1 MLLIPIAQENNV
13 VRRVPWV
20 SIAILALNFV
30 VFLGVNAAESG
41 HQRRVEQALQRF
53 FEYLERHPQLEIAPE
68 LAGRLR
74 PDLLVQLEQRRDEAL
89 GELDEREQERLG
101 QQQAEL
107 DALAR
112 ALVESLEA
120 SPARRLGYI
129 PARGGLTTALSSLF
143 VHAGWLHLLGN
154 MLFFFLSGPFLEDR
168 FGRVVFSI
176 FYLAAGLASTG
187 AHAAVTPDSTVP
199 LVGASGA
206 IAGVMGGFLVRLGAA
221 RIRFLLLPIPLLP
234 MWRYKPVLPAFVVL
248 PLWFAEQ
255 LFYASSAGTGS
266 GVAFWAHVGGFAFGV
281 LGALFLKLTR
291 LEERYIHPQIEAQTT
306 IEQHPALEQ
315 ALDARLNGDYQA
327 ARAHLD
333 QVLREQPDNLDAW
346 SESYELALAVPDA
359 ARLGHGGTRL
369 LELLVRKGE
378 QELALQ
384 LALDARWRAL
394 AGVPPRFLLA
404 VANHLERVGDR
415 RSAIE
420 ALELQQDAGS
430 DPLVLRTLAR
440 HAELLAKAGDRGGAR
455 RAYERCLTHP
465 ACRDPWPATIERA
478 LAQLSKE

>member
-1 MLLIPIAQENNV
+1 MLLIPIAQEDNV

-30 VFLGVNAAESG
+30 VFLGLSAAESG
-41 HQRRVEQALQRF
+41 QQGRVEQALQRF
-53 FEYLERHPQLEIAPE
+53 FAYLEKHPQLEVAPE
-68 LAGRLR
+68 LAERLR
-74 PDLLVQLEQRRDEAL
+74 PDLLMQLEQHRDAAL
-89 GELDEREQERLG
+89 RELDELQQERLA
-101 QQQAEL
+101 QDQAEL
-107 DALAR
+107 DTLAR
-112 ALVESLEA
+112 ALLEA
-120 SPARRLGYI
+120 IESAPARRLGYI
-129 PARGGLTTALSSLF
+129 PARGGLATALSSLF
-143 VHAGWLHLLGN
+143 VHGGWLHLLGN

-168 FGRVVFSI
+168 FGRVFFSI
-176 FYLAAGLASTG
+176 FYLASGLASIG
-187 AHAAVTPDSTVP
+187 VHAAASPESSVP

-221 RIRFLLLPIPLLP
+221 RIRFLLLPVPILP

-255 LFYASSAGTGS
+255 LFYASSAGPES
-266 GVAFWAHVGGFAFGV
+266 GVAFWAHVGGFVFGV
-281 LGALFLKLTR
+281 LAALFLKLTR

-315 ALDARLNGDYQA
+315 ALDARLSGDYQA
-327 ARAHLD
+327 ARTHLD

-378 QELALQ
+378 HELALE

-394 AGVPPRFLLA
+394 ADVPPRFLLA
-404 VANHLERVGDR
+404 VANHLERLGDR

-420 ALELQQDAGS
+420 VLELQRDAGS
-430 DPLVLRTLAR
+430 DPLALRALAR
-440 HAELLAKAGDRGGAR
+440 HAELLARAGDRAGAR
-455 RAYERCLTHP
+455 RAYERCLAHP